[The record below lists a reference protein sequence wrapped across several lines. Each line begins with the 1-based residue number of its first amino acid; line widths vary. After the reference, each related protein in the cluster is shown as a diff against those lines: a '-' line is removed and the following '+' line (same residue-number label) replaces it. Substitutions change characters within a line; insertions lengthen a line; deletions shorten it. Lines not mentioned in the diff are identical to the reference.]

1 MRLTPAIVAVAAALT
16 LPRAAAADTPV
27 TFTRDVAPI
36 VWSRCSPCH
45 RPGEVGPFP
54 LLTYDDVRKRA
65 RQIVEVTAS
74 RVMPP
79 WPPEPGHGVFA
90 GERRLTEAEM
100 STIKRWVDGGAIEGN
115 ERDLPPRPEWKQGWQ
130 LGTPDVV
137 ISMKEPYTVPAA
149 GPDVF
154 RKFVL
159 PIPIDGTKYVRGIE
173 FRPGNARVLHHAIMH
188 LDPTGEAQQ
197 LAHADHDPGAGGMLF
212 TEGISPEGHF
222 LGWSPGVM
230 PSLSPPDLAWP
241 LERGTALILQ
251 LHLMPTGK
259 AEPIQASVGLFFAAA
274 PPSRVGMGLQLGSY
288 LIDIPPGERS
298 YVVED
303 SYVLP
308 VDVELHSI
316 YPHAHYLGKQIRAF
330 AVLRN
335 GTKKPL
341 IWIKDWDFYW
351 QGEYRYASPVA
362 LPKGTTI
369 AMEYEYDNS
378 ETNPRNPN
386 RPPVRV
392 RYGGQSGDEMANL
405 WMQVVPANGAD
416 LPRLKEDYARKSAS
430 RYVAGYT
437 AMLQE
442 NPDNPA
448 IHRGLGLAYLRAG
461 KINEAITH
469 LGEALR
475 LAPPYAADA
484 GILFYNLGNAEAARG
499 NLDAAA
505 GHFQSAIE
513 KQPDLAE
520 AYNNLGVMR
529 QSAGRLA
536 EAGRLYEQALAIK
549 PTYAEAHNNL
559 GVILQAELKLD
570 DAIMHFREAVRLNPS
585 YTLARENLTAALR
598 EREKK

>member
-1 MRLTPAIVAVAAALT
+1 
-16 LPRAAAADTPV
+16 
-27 TFTRDVAPI
+27 
-36 VWSRCSPCH
+36 
-45 RPGEVGPFP
+45 
-54 LLTYDDVRKRA
+54 
-65 RQIVEVTAS
+65 
-74 RVMPP
+74 
-79 WPPEPGHGVFA
+79 
-90 GERRLTEAEM
+90 
-100 STIKRWVDGGAIEGN
+100 
-115 ERDLPPRPEWKQGWQ
+115 
-130 LGTPDVV
+130 
-137 ISMKEPYTVPAA
+137 
-149 GPDVF
+149 
-154 RKFVL
+154 
-159 PIPIDGTKYVRGIE
+159 
-173 FRPGNARVLHHAIMH
+173 
-188 LDPTGEAQQ
+188 
-197 LAHADHDPGAGGMLF
+197 
-212 TEGISPEGHF
+212 
-222 LGWSPGVM
+222 
-230 PSLSPPDLAWP
+230 
-241 LERGTALILQ
+241 
-251 LHLMPTGK
+251 
-259 AEPIQASVGLFFAAA
+259 
-274 PPSRVGMGLQLGSY
+274 
-288 LIDIPPGERS
+288 
-298 YVVED
+298 
-303 SYVLP
+303 
-308 VDVELHSI
+308 
-316 YPHAHYLGKQIRAF
+316 
-330 AVLRN
+330 
-335 GTKKPL
+335 
-341 IWIKDWDFYW
+341 
-351 QGEYRYASPVA
+351 
-362 LPKGTTI
+362 
-369 AMEYEYDNS
+369 MEYEYDNS